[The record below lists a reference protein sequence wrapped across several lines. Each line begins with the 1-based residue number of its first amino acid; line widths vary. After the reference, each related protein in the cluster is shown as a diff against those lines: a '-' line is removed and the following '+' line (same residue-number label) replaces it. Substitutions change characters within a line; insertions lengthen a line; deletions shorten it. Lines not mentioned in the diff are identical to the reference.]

1 MINFLRKMSSWV
13 NKVTGNPT
21 FQFIIIFIAGIMAGY
36 QVGEQTKFYNLS
48 KDPQASLVELIYKKC
63 GGNEIVAKD
72 IRGPW
77 TTEQMTCWSEEL
89 THASDNTFKTEMH
102 FKISK
107 FLHECNLKKE
117 DQKKCIN
124 DISSEYQKRV
134 KKYRELKTLMSESSR
149 YN

>member
-1 MINFLRKMSSWV
+1 MVNFLRKTSSWV

-36 QVGEQTKFYNLS
+36 QAGEQTKFYNLS

-89 THASDNTFKTEMH
+89 THASDNTFKTRCILKSVNFSMNAT
-102 FKISK
+102 SK
-107 FLHECNLKKE
+107 KKT
-117 DQKKCIN
+117 KKN
-124 DISSEYQKRV
+124 A
-134 KKYRELKTLMSESSR
+134 
-149 YN
+149 

>member
-1 MINFLRKMSSWV
+1 MINFLRKTSLWI
-13 NKVTGNPT
+13 NKTTGNTT
-21 FQFIIIFIAGIMAGY
+21 FQFILIFIAGIIAGY
-36 QVGEQTKFYNLS
+36 QAGGQTKFYNLS

-63 GGNEIVAKD
+63 GGNTIVVKD

-89 THASDNTFKTEMH
+89 THASDNTFKTEMY

-107 FLHECNLKKE
+107 FIHECNRKKE
-117 DQKKCIN
+117 DKKKCIN

-149 YN
+149 